1 MLDRS
6 NNYYSKLI
14 LLIFNPKFSYLFMKS
29 EMIAINIFMPL
40 SEELCKQLNEDRF
53 TSKSS
58 EPSKRSHIIP
68 TMFVFFICS
77 RNQNE
82 ASRSSFFG
90 RKYYCKCYYKFKCKL
105 NKDKIIYFYGETT
118 NTNFD
123 GAEYCRN
130 NGFTELRNIMEH
142 KYTCH

>member
-1 MLDRS
+1 MPEDEDLRPAVAEGPHSVCHDFSFRS

-68 TMFVFFICS
+68 TMFVFFHLLEES
-77 RNQNE
+77 
-82 ASRSSFFG
+82 
-90 RKYYCKCYYKFKCKL
+90 K
-105 NKDKIIYFYGETT
+105 
-118 NTNFD
+118 
-123 GAEYCRN
+123 
-130 NGFTELRNIMEH
+130 
-142 KYTCH
+142 